1 MGKRKASQATISHQP
16 SSQPPSQS
24 LAAGTGESGTIVSI
38 ELETPMTTSI
48 GVVMT
53 EHIVSG
59 LLAGPLG
66 QQKLEGER
74 LRYPADPAET
84 EALIG
89 IPSGELYEILVS
101 QIAPL
106 IATSKEPVAAIG
118 VAVPGIVR
126 NGVVEDSPNLQQ
138 IKGVRLADALG
149 EVLSAQGIKTPVYV
163 LNDADAVAAGLAAS
177 GGHLDRLIRVWT
189 LGNGIGYGR
198 WPHADGVWEGGH
210 TVVTL
215 DPKERYCGCGGVGHL
230 EGIMGN
236 RAMRLRFLDLEPDE
250 VFAHAREGD
259 ARCREFVDLW
269 HRALAAGTAS
279 MIHLGGPGK
288 FYFTGLNVG
297 FLELPVLRGYL
308 EAMVKMSPLL
318 SYSLEVLEEDDA
330 ISILGAGVA
339 ALRSQSW

>member
-1 MGKRKASQATISHQP
+1 
-16 SSQPPSQS
+16 
-24 LAAGTGESGTIVSI
+24 
-38 ELETPMTTSI
+38 MTTAI

-53 EHIVSG
+53 EHIVAGRMS
-59 LLAGPLG
+59 GPLG
-66 QQKLEGER
+66 QQRLEGER
-74 LRYPADPAET
+74 LRYPVDEGET

-89 IPSGELYEILVS
+89 VPAGDLYELLAS

-106 IATSKEPVAAIG
+106 ISGGDEKVSAIG

-126 NGVVEDSPNLQQ
+126 NGVVEDSPNLAQ

-149 EVLSAQGIKTPVYV
+149 EVLLAQGISTPVHV
-163 LNDADAVAAGLAAS
+163 LNDADAVAAGLAAT

-198 WPHADGVWEGGH
+198 WPIADGVWEGGH

-215 DPKERYCGCGGVGHL
+215 DPKERYCGCGGIGHI

-236 RAMRLRFLDLEPDE
+236 RAMRLRFLDLEPE
-250 VFAHAREGD
+250 EIFANAKKGD

-279 MIHLGGPGK
+279 AIHLGGPGK
-288 FYFTGLNVG
+288 FYFTGLNVDY
-297 FLELPVLRGYL
+297 LDLPVLRGYL
-308 EAMVKMSPLL
+308 DAMVKMSPLQ
-318 SYSLEVLEEDDA
+318 SYSLELLKEDDT
-330 ISILGAGVA
+330 ISIMGAGVA
-339 ALRSQSW
+339 AMRAQSW

>member
-1 MGKRKASQATISHQP
+1 
-16 SSQPPSQS
+16 
-24 LAAGTGESGTIVSI
+24 
-38 ELETPMTTSI
+38 MTTSI

-53 EHIVSG
+53 EHIVAG
-59 LLAGPLG
+59 LLTGPLG
-66 QQKLEGER
+66 QQRLEGER
-74 LRYPADPAET
+74 LRYPADIEES

-89 IPSGELYEILVS
+89 LPAGELYDVLAS

-106 IATSKEPVAAIG
+106 IATSKVPVGAIG

-149 EVLSAQGIKTPVYV
+149 EVLQTQGIKTPVHV
-163 LNDADAVAAGLAAS
+163 LNDADAVAAGLAAT

-189 LGNGIGYGR
+189 IGNGIGYGR
-198 WPHADGVWEGGH
+198 WPYADGVWEGGH

-215 DPKERYCGCGGVGHL
+215 DPKERYCGCGGLGHL

-236 RAMRLRFLDLEPDE
+236 RAMRLRFLDLEPE
-250 VFAHAREGD
+250 EIFANARAGD
-259 ARCREFVDLW
+259 QRCREFVDLW

-297 FLELPVLRGYL
+297 FLELPVVRGYL
-308 EAMVKMSPLL
+308 EAMVKMSPLQ
-318 SYSLEVLEEDDA
+318 SYSLEVLKEDDA
-330 ISILGAGVA
+330 TAILGAGVA
-339 ALRSQSW
+339 ALRAQSW

>member
-1 MGKRKASQATISHQP
+1 MGKRAKATQTAPPAATNP
-16 SSQPPSQS
+16 GRKPSQER
-24 LAAGTGESGTIVSI
+24 LKSGSIVSI
-38 ELETPMTTSI
+38 ELENPMTTSI

-53 EHIVSG
+53 EHIV
-59 LLAGPLG
+59 AGRLTGSLG
-66 QQKLEGER
+66 QQKLEGDR
-74 LRYPADPAET
+74 LRFPADTSET

-89 IPSGELYEILVS
+89 VPASEVYDLLSS

-106 IATSKEPVAAIG
+106 IAASPEPVAAIG
-118 VAVPGIVR
+118 IAVPGIVR

-138 IKGVRLADALG
+138 IKGIRLADAIG
-149 EVLSAQGIKTPVYV
+149 DVLKAQGITTPVHV

-198 WPHADGVWEGGH
+198 WPYADGVWEGGH
-210 TVVTL
+210 TTVTL

-236 RAMRLRFLDLEPDE
+236 RAMRLRFLDLEPE
-250 VFAHAREGD
+250 EIFANARQGD

-279 MIHLGGPGK
+279 AIHIGGPGK

-297 FLELPVLRGYL
+297 YLELPVLRGYL
-308 EAMVKMSPLL
+308 EAMVKMSPLQ
-318 SYSLEVLEEDDA
+318 SYSLEVLAEDDA
-330 ISILGAGVA
+330 IGILGAGVA
-339 ALRSQSW
+339 ALRAQSW

>member
-1 MGKRKASQATISHQP
+1 
-16 SSQPPSQS
+16 
-24 LAAGTGESGTIVSI
+24 
-38 ELETPMTTSI
+38 
-48 GVVMT
+48 MT
-53 EHIVSG
+53 EHIVAG
-59 LLAGPLG
+59 RLTGPLG
-66 QQKLEGER
+66 QQKLEGDR
-74 LRYPADPAET
+74 LRYPEDPDES

-89 IPSGELYEILVS
+89 VPAREVYDLLAS

-106 IATSKEPVAAIG
+106 IAASKEPVGAIG

-149 EVLSAQGIKTPVYV
+149 EVLLGQGISTPVHV

-198 WPHADGVWEGGH
+198 WPQIDGVWEGGH

-215 DPKERYCGCGGVGHL
+215 DPKERYCGCGGVGHI

-236 RAMRLRFLDLEPDE
+236 RAMRLRFLDLEPE
-250 VFAHAREGD
+250 EIFANAKRGD
-259 ARCREFVDLW
+259 ARCRDFVELW

-279 MIHLGGPGK
+279 AIHLGGPGK
-288 FYFTGLNVG
+288 FYFTGLNVD
-297 FLELPVLRGYL
+297 FLDLATLRGVL
-308 EAMVKMSPLL
+308 DSMVKMSPLQ
-318 SYSLEVLEEDDA
+318 SYSLEVLPEDDA
-330 ISILGAGVA
+330 IGILGAGVA
-339 ALRSQSW
+339 AMRAQSW